1 MPFGCLAL
9 EPSTAVCGQHDPG
22 GCNLQVGAFGC
33 WHTAAGQRPGG
44 WKVEWQGS
52 TFKPPGNETHRQ
64 EHIHHLALSCGL
76 LSPAVGGGRTME
88 VAVSFTIQDRISL
101 KSYVPNTGEGV
112 SPKLDS
118 FLQPEAIL

>member
-1 MPFGCLAL
+1 MDGKWSGRGPHSSPQAMKPIDKSTSITWLYLAV
-9 EPSTAVCGQHDPG
+9 S
-22 GCNLQVGAFGC
+22 
-33 WHTAAGQRPGG
+33 
-44 WKVEWQGS
+44 
-52 TFKPPGNETHRQ
+52 
-64 EHIHHLALSCGL
+64 